1 MFKSSSYLSI
11 YRWLM
16 QTLTP
21 VLKYHLKQRLKR
33 GKEDPARLYERF
45 GGASFSRPSGK
56 VVWFHGASVGESI
69 SILKLIDQLL
79 ERQPTLNIL
88 VTTGTIT
95 SANLL
100 AKHLPKQC
108 IHQFIPLDV
117 PKWIDRFLT
126 HWQPNLVI
134 FIESEFWPNI
144 LNGVKKRQIPLLLL
158 NARMSTR
165 SFTHW
170 KRIPKTIKKILN
182 LFDICFTPSEQ
193 VATYLKHLGARKII
207 LSCNLKFTADTLG
220 YQQDE
225 LIRLQ
230 NICEKRVV
238 WAAISTHPGEEEI
251 IIATHIALKKQFS
264 NLLTILAPRHPE
276 RAASIAEKITHT
288 GLTTLRHS
296 ENMYPR
302 QKTDIWMVDTIGD
315 LGLVYSLAK
324 ICFVGGSF
332 VPIGGHNP
340 IEAFK
345 LGCAVIVGPHT
356 ANFIDV
362 NQALNTALIQVPS
375 VDGLQ
380 EKLAYFLAN
389 PEKSQKLALRGQEII
404 NQQQQELSTL
414 AGDILSYLP

>member
-1 MFKSSSYLSI
+1 MVKFSGYLRI
-11 YRWLM
+11 YSWLM

-21 VLKYHLKQRLKR
+21 LLKYHLKQRLKR

-45 GGASFSRPSGK
+45 GGASFSRPAGK
-56 VVWFHGASVGESI
+56 LVWFHGASVGESI

-88 VTTGTIT
+88 VTTGTVT

-117 PKWIDRFLT
+117 PKWDDRFLT

-144 LNGVKKRQIPLLLL
+144 LMSVKKRQIPLLLL
-158 NARMSTR
+158 NARMSAR
-165 SFTHW
+165 SFNYW

-182 LFDICFTPSEQ
+182 LFDVCFTPNEQ
-193 VATYLKHLGARKII
+193 VATYLDHLGAKKIV
-207 LSCNLKFTADTLG
+207 LSCNVKFTADTLG
-220 YQQDE
+220 YHQDE
-225 LIRLQ
+225 LDRLQ

-251 IIATHIALKKQFS
+251 VIATHKALKQKFP

-276 RAASIAEKITHT
+276 RAKEITEQIT
-288 GLTTLRHS
+288 SSGLTTLRRS

-315 LGLVYSLAK
+315 LGLVYSLTK

-356 ANFIDV
+356 ENFIDV
-362 NQALNTALIQVPS
+362 NQALSKALIQVPS
-375 VDGLQ
+375 VVALQ
-380 EKLAYFLAN
+380 EKLIFFLTN
-389 PEKSQKLALRGQEII
+389 PDESQKLVLQGQEII
-404 NQQQQELSTL
+404 HQQQQELSTL
-414 AGDILSYLP
+414 ASDILDYLP